1 MNQFK
6 RLLRYAAPYRGRMVL
21 ALAGMVVYAVGSAW
35 LAWLIKD
42 IVDVLTQST
51 AQEVGAAIL
60 VAYLL
65 KGVGG

>member
-42 IVDVLTQST
+42 IVDVLDAEHA
-51 AQEVGAAIL
+51 AQDS
-60 VAYLL
+60 
-65 KGVGG
+65 GVPPSWSLTC